1 MINQPRF
8 RTKLKPLDPKTDIM
22 PFISV
27 FFLLIMFFAITVT
40 TVQVSGI
47 KINLPSAGVT
57 DDFFAERCIV
67 TVDKDNK
74 VFWNDKLIKDI
85 SVELGQEFNKIKSSN
100 TGDSKG
106 SDKIAQSR
114 TIVLRCDTAAEYKIP
129 MEIMA
134 LAFAND
140 INVLVALA
148 TEKKVETDYDSP

>member
-1 MINQPRF
+1 MINKPRF
-8 RTKLKPLDPKTDIM
+8 RTKLKQLDPKTDIV
-22 PFISV
+22 PFLSV

-47 KINLPSAGVT
+47 KINLPSAGIT
-57 DDFFAERCIV
+57 DDFFAERCVV
-67 TVDKDNK
+67 TVDKDDK

-85 SVELGQEFNKIKSSN
+85 GVELGQEFNKIKSSN
-100 TGDSKG
+100 SGDKG
-106 SDKIAQSR
+106 SGKIAKSH
-114 TIVLRCDTAAEYKIP
+114 TVVLRCDTAAEYKIP